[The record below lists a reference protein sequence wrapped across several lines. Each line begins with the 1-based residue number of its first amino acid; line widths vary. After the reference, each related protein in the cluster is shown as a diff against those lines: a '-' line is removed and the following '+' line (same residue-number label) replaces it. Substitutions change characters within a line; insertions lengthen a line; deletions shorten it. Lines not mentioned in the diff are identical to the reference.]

1 MKKFWKALGIA
12 ALAAAVPVRF
22 KKDEETGKK
31 TYQSLLLSVDVGP
44 GEEEGTEIGV
54 NVGEG
59 VLTQAIGS
67 LVNAKKES
75 KLFTDDPEEAVP
87 FAGEAEPAEP
97 AEAAAEPEAAV
108 EEAKADESE
117 AAAGEEA
124 KADDAGEKKDGSD
137 EYFL

>member
-87 FAGEAEPAEP
+87 FAGEAEPAE
-97 AEAAAEPEAAV
+97 AAAEPEAAV
-108 EEAKADESE
+108 
-117 AAAGEEA
+117 EEA

>member
-59 VLTQAIGS
+59 VHTQAIGN

-75 KLFTDDPEEAVP
+75 QLFTDDPEEAVL
-87 FAGEAEPAEP
+87 FADEADIEAGDAKVDEAE
-97 AEAAAEPEAAV
+97 EA
-108 EEAKADESE
+108 
-117 AAAGEEA
+117 
-124 KADDAGEKKDGSD
+124 DAGEKKDDSD
-137 EYFL
+137 AYFL